1 MKPGG
6 LAYEI
11 GDLVRIES
19 KILSFDLYKSS
30 ANTPSVMTGLII
42 DIDACVVRGDTGF
55 EPRGYIVSVLVDE
68 GLGLW
73 DFGTKYWKIWKLY
86 K

>member
-1 MKPGG
+1 MKHE
-6 LAYEI
+6 LEYHV
-11 GDLVRIES
+11 GDLVKIES
-19 KILSFDLYKSS
+19 KILSVDVYKRGMPES
-30 ANTPSVMTGLII
+30 NKMTGLII
-42 DIDACVVRGDTGF
+42 NIDACIERTELGYKN
-55 EPRGYIVSVLVDE
+55 RGYIVSVLVNG